1 MPVHFLAHVLK
12 PVTIAETPTRSRV
25 FLRGEVLTISDAI
38 IKINTDTIGHCPLLD
53 RIDGGVVMA
62 RGPWPD
68 GLSKYEPG
76 SMEWHEA
83 REVARQ
89 AAHKLKLDDPVA
101 GARALQRVYDDFGP
115 LPTSRTVA
123 RYGEAR

>member
-1 MPVHFLAHVLK
+1 MPTRFIAHVLK

-25 FLRGEVLTISDAI
+25 FQRGESLIVTDAI
-38 IKINTDTIGHCPLLD
+38 IKINTDTVGGCQLLD

-68 GLSKYEPG
+68 GLSKFEPG
-76 SMEWHEA
+76 SMEWREA
-83 REVARQ
+83 REAARQ
-89 AAHKLKLDDPVA
+89 KAHKLKLDDPVA
-101 GARALQRVYDDFGP
+101 GDHALQRVYDDFGD